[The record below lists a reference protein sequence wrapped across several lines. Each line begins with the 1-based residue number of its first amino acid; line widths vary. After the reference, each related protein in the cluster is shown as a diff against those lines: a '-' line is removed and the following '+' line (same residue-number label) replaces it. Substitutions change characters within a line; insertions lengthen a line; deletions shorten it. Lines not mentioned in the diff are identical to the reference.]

1 MLTSIYCDKLSRNFL
16 NFNEGLNTILGPRS
30 GANSIGKSSVLY
42 LIDFVF
48 GGTSFVEKCADVID
62 RKGHLTIYATFQ
74 FDDVCYKFSRDTE
87 SPNEV
92 FFCVENGKKSIEE
105 FREFLFQSYNFS
117 SGGPSFRNLTSR
129 FVRIWRKGNEDPE
142 HPLHSVP
149 SEKYSDIKD
158 FLIKT
163 FGYSDVF
170 EEMNNSKKKQDAL
183 KSSIDA
189 AIKQGVIVK
198 AGKREAKA
206 LEKELHEID
215 GKINFIKNDLAGYI
229 NNIEEIINER
239 NLELVK
245 EKSELLETKS
255 SLCNKVLR
263 LKSNLNH
270 SRPINEKYF
279 SKLIDFIPSINI
291 ERIKEVEEFHSGIA
305 KILKDKIKEELN
317 SLQLQLDEVDNALKE
332 KTDVINLSVG
342 VVDKPTQVVTDILT
356 LTIRKKDI
364 ESIVTYTKLKEKVD
378 SDVKK
383 IKEDINDKIKEALDS
398 IEVFI
403 NNAVGKICAEIYPE
417 GKLYPNLKLSDRS
430 YVFEHFNDSG
440 TGKSYSDLMALDL
453 AMLNI
458 TSLPVLIE
466 DSIMFKNIE
475 SQTNEKI
482 IEAFLKS
489 HKQIF
494 IAMDQLSLLT
504 ERTRSALRRA
514 SFMRVSRKI
523 PAFGELWNL
532 KG

>member
-1 MLTSIYCDKLSRNFL
+1 MLTSIYCEKLSRRFL
-16 NFNEGLNTILGPRS
+16 TFNEGLNTILGPRS

-48 GGTSFVEKCADVID
+48 GGTSFIEKCADVID
-62 RKGHLTIYATFQ
+62 RKGHFNVYATFQ
-74 FDDVCYKFSRDTE
+74 FNDICYRFSRNTE

-92 FFCVENGKKSIEE
+92 LFCVEDSKKSIEE
-105 FREFLFQSYNFS
+105 FRTFLFQSYGFS
-117 SGGPSFRNLTSR
+117 NGEPSFRNLTSR

-170 EEMNNSKKKQDAL
+170 EEMNDSKKKQDAL
-183 KSSIDA
+183 KSSIDS

-206 LEKELHEID
+206 LEKELHEIND
-215 GKINFIKNDLAGYI
+215 KINFIKNDLTGYI

-255 SLCNKVLR
+255 SICNKILR
-263 LKSNLNH
+263 LESNLNYTN
-270 SRPINEKYF
+270 PINEKYF
-279 SKLIDFIPSINI
+279 YKLTEFIPSINI
-291 ERIKEVEEFHSGIA
+291 ERIKEVEGFHSGIA

-317 SLQLQLDEVDNALKE
+317 SLQLQLDEVESALKE
-332 KTDVINLSVG
+332 KTDIINLSVG
-342 VVDKPTQVVTDILT
+342 IIDKPTQVVTDILT
-356 LTIRKKDI
+356 LTVRKKDI
-364 ESIVTYTKLKEKVD
+364 ESIIAYTKLKEKVD
-378 SDVKK
+378 GDVKE
-383 IKEDINDKIKEALDS
+383 IKENINDKIKETLDS
-398 IEVFI
+398 IENLI
-403 NNAVGKICAEIYPE
+403 NDAVGSICTKIYPE
-417 GKLYPNLKLSDRS
+417 GKLYPNLKLGERS

-453 AMLNI
+453 AMLSI
-458 TSLPVLIE
+458 TSLPILIE

-482 IEAFLKS
+482 IDAFLKNP
-489 HKQIF
+489 KQIF

-504 ERTRSALRRA
+504 EKTRSALRRS
-514 SFMRVSRKI
+514 SFMRVSRKM

>member
-1 MLTSIYCDKLSRNFL
+1 MLTSIYCDKLSRRSL
-16 NFNEGLNTILGPRS
+16 TFNEGLNTILGPRS

-48 GGTSFVEKCADVID
+48 GGTSFIDKCADVIQ
-62 RKGHLTIYATFQ
+62 RKGHFDIYATFE
-74 FDDVCYKFSRDTE
+74 FDGICYKFLRNTE

-92 FFCVENGKKSIEE
+92 LFCVENCKRTIEE
-105 FREFLFQSYNFS
+105 FREFLFKSYGFV

-142 HPLHSVP
+142 HPLHVVP
-149 SEKYSDIKD
+149 TEKYNDIKD

-163 FGYSDVF
+163 FGYADVF

-198 AGKREAKA
+198 AGKREAKL
-206 LEKELHEID
+206 LEQELHEID
-215 GKINFIKNDLAGYI
+215 GKINFIKNDLTGYI

-255 SLCNKVLR
+255 LTCNKILR
-263 LKSNLNH
+263 LKRNLNYTN
-270 SRPINEKYF
+270 PINEKYF
-279 SKLIDFIPSINI
+279 SKLIDFIPSVNI
-291 ERIKEVEEFHSGIA
+291 EKIKEVESFHSGIA

-317 SLQLQLDEVDNALKE
+317 SLQLQLDEIEAVLKE
-332 KTDVINLSVG
+332 KTDLINLSVG
-342 VVDKPTQVVTDILT
+342 VVDKPTQIVTDILT
-356 LTIRKKDI
+356 LTVRKKEI
-364 ESIVTYTKLKEKVD
+364 ESIVAYTKLKEKVD
-378 SDVKK
+378 GDLKG
-383 IKEDINDKIKEALDS
+383 IKESINDKIKDVLDS
-398 IEVFI
+398 IELLI
-403 NNAVGKICAEIYPE
+403 NSAVGDVCAEIYPK
-417 GKLYPNLKLSDRS
+417 GRLYPNLKLGDRS

-453 AMLNI
+453 AMLSI

-475 SQTNEKI
+475 SQINEKI
-482 IEAFLKS
+482 IDAFLKS
-489 HKQIF
+489 SKQIF

-504 ERTRSALRRA
+504 EKTRSALRRS

-532 KG
+532 KD